1 MARLGYTYNGTNNNT
16 TEKGG
21 GSPPPPP
28 PLQGALPAEHA
39 SGRLWAGRC
48 VLFDGLCVCL
58 VAWVGRS
65 KPPVCAIHSSIHPNQ
80 SHIQPTSTTHSAD
93 LTDAASLDAVI
104 GAFRPTVLVHAAGGL
119 GCGLCV
125 YVCVYCVFLCVTPDI
140 V

>member
-1 MARLGYTYNGTNNNT
+1 M
-16 TEKGG
+16 
-21 GSPPPPP
+21 
-28 PLQGALPAEHA
+28 
-39 SGRLWAGRC
+39 C
-48 VLFDGLCVCL
+48 LFDVLCVCL

-119 GCGLCV
+119 GCGLCM
-125 YVCVYCVFLCVTPDI
+125 YVCVYCLFVCDSKYSIIAVPSSKPIGSTYRQNPQTHIHHMYSSYTHIHTRIIFTPI
-140 V
+140 